1 MSENAE
7 VAARMQ
13 EEFRSKMDEELKA
26 LGDAFGQKTARA
38 QSMATAKVLEY
49 MRKTHPEAFF
59 EAQQISLWD
68 VMNLWDKLL
77 WSLCFGIAGGEK
89 EREKVAEKIFVRW
102 VRQGRMPPF
111 WAVPDPKDKTIV
123 ELRIG
128 LDKKSVNTDRS
139 NLCRE

>member
-26 LGDAFGQKTARA
+26 LGDAFGQNTARA
-38 QSMATAKVLEY
+38 QSIATAKVLEY
-49 MRKTHPEAFF
+49 MCKTHPEAFF
-59 EAQQISLWD
+59 AAHQISLWD
-68 VMNLWDKLL
+68 VMSLWDKLL
-77 WSLCFGIAGGEK
+77 WYLTFGMGSEE
-89 EREKVAEKIFVRW
+89 ERKRTAEKVFVRW
-102 VRQGRMPPF
+102 VNRGDMPPF
-111 WAVPDPKDKTIV
+111 WAVPFPKEKTIV